1 MLLLLRCVLFF
12 VFAFN
17 VSGNDSVNLLV
28 FALTALA
35 ISVAFALLGMVY
47 KNIYLNA
54 LELSN
59 SFILNLGV
67 LAISTYHVNLSDGGQ
82 VAVG

>member
-1 MLLLLRCVLFF
+1 
-12 VFAFN
+12 
-17 VSGNDSVNLLV
+17 
-28 FALTALA
+28 
-35 ISVAFALLGMVY
+35 MVY